1 MVSNVTTCHAPPPE
15 SPIPASLAQR
25 TTLAVVAASDS
36 LISCH
41 PYALGVALAK
51 SALAKTQN
59 PSPRVTY
66 RSGAGYAA
74 ATKATA
80 PKTTKPKTTKPKI
93 TTPKTTTSSSTP
105 TTPAALAFLDDKNL
119 SVEDKLMRLL
129 AYLNDKMDKDIEKKM
144 REASGTD
151 GKPATSSSSS
161 SSGITGAL
169 GKLAGIAKDVFPAGA
184 VATALQNPLVRNV
197 VSKIAG
203 PALAAAASAAGFPE
217 LAPLALQYGP
227 SLVSAAA
234 GASTALDAAPVTS
247 GSSTS
252 AKADGSTPDRQTQ
265 LKLMEIQR
273 LMDQQKEMF
282 SLVSN
287 MLRSRHELRM
297 GVIQNTR

>member
-25 TTLAVVAASDS
+25 TILTAVARASDTLVSSHPYGAGVAAKAASTK
-36 LISCH
+36 
-41 PYALGVALAK
+41 A
-51 SALAKTQN
+51 QN
-59 PSPRVTY
+59 PSPRATY

-74 ATKATA
+74 ATKATT
-80 PKTTKPKTTKPKI
+80 PKTTTPKS
-93 TTPKTTTSSSTP
+93 TTPKTTTTSSSTP

-169 GKLAGIAKDVFPAGA
+169 GKLVGIAKDAFPAGV
-184 VATALQNPLVRNV
+184 VAAALQNPLVRNV

-203 PALAAAASAAGFPE
+203 PALAAAASTAGFPE

-234 GASTALDAAPVTS
+234 GASTALDAQLGAATS

-265 LKLMEIQR
+265 LKFMEIQR